1 MLNYPITEK
10 DKAILKA
17 LQSNADITNADLAKQ
32 VELSPS
38 ATLTRVRNLKTQK
51 IIRGIHAKL
60 NADKLGFNFHV
71 FVYIRLSNQVKET
84 LSYLE
89 GAVKMNT
96 KIQDCFRMT
105 GDYDYVL
112 RVLLKNTADLEYFL
126 THELSRIPHIAS
138 IRTEVA
144 MKCVKQDPSLAL

>member
-10 DKAILKA
+10 DNAILKV
-17 LQSNADITNADLAKQ
+17 LQSNADITNADLARQ

-112 RVLLKNTADLEYFL
+112 RILLKNTADLEYFL